1 MSFTLVILIVTV
13 VVSMSAWNNPEL
25 QYKLMMNPY
34 SVVHRRQYYRQLTS
48 GFIHA
53 NWIHLGFNMFT
64 FFFFGSLIEQL
75 YGSMLGADGQY
86 YFLALY
92 LVGIV
97 VSDLPSL
104 LKHRDHP
111 HYNSLGASGGVSAVV
126 FSSILF
132 LPLNPICLYGFI
144 CIPGFILG
152 TLYIIYS
159 FYEGKRMA
167 DNVNH
172 HAHLVG
178 AIFGLVFSIFIQP
191 TVILDFFVQISQY
204 ISEFRI
210 F

>member
-1 MSFTLVILIVTV
+1 MSYTLIIIIATV
-13 VVSMSAWNNPEL
+13 AISMSGWNKPEL
-25 QYKLMMNPY
+25 QYKLMMNPFA
-34 SVVHRRQYYRQLTS
+34 VTRNGQFYRVITS
-48 GFIHA
+48 GFVHA
-53 NWIHLGFNMFT
+53 NWMHLGFNMFT
-64 FFFFGSLIEQL
+64 FFFFGQLIENL
-75 YGSMLGADGQY
+75 YTHLLGPSGGY

-92 LVGIV
+92 LLGIAI
-97 VSDLPSL
+97 SDIPSIV
-104 LKHRDHP
+104 KYKDKP

-132 LPLNPICLYGFI
+132 LPTNPICLYGII

-152 TLYIIYS
+152 VMYLIYS

-178 AIFGLVFSIFIQP
+178 AVFGLVFSIFIQP
-191 TVILDFFVQISQY
+191 SVIFSFFDQVINY
-204 ISEFRI
+204 RF

>member
-1 MSFTLVILIVTV
+1 MSYTLIIIIATV
-13 VVSMSAWNNPEL
+13 AISMSGWNKPEL
-25 QYKLMMNPY
+25 QYKLMMNPFA
-34 SVVHRRQYYRQLTS
+34 VTRNGQFYRIITS
-48 GFIHA
+48 GFVHA
-53 NWIHLGFNMFT
+53 NWMHLGFNMFT
-64 FFFFGSLIEQL
+64 FFFFGQLIENL
-75 YGSMLGADGQY
+75 YAHLLGPSGGY

-92 LVGIV
+92 LLGIAI
-97 VSDLPSL
+97 SDIPSIV
-104 LKHRDHP
+104 KYKDKP

-132 LPLNPICLYGFI
+132 LPTNPICLYGII

-152 TLYIIYS
+152 VMYLIYS

-178 AIFGLVFSIFIQP
+178 AVFGLVFSIFIQP
-191 TVILDFFVQISQY
+191 SVIFSFFDQVINY
-204 ISEFRI
+204 RF